1 MSGAGIVGALV
12 VQSPAELLAALP
24 ADERERKLATLDTE
38 TRAYLA
44 THWEFW
50 ARPDQLMPAGDWSIW
65 LPLAGRGWGK
75 TRVGAEATR
84 AAVYP
89 KVGKGVGRIALIA
102 ETAADARDVMVE
114 GPSGILAIHPK
125 HERPTYEP
133 SKRRLTWPNGAVGT
147 LFNAIEPDQLRG
159 PQHDWAWGDEL
170 AKWRYAQE
178 TFDQLQFGLRV
189 GENPRQ
195 VLTTT
200 PRPLPVIR
208 DLLKRAETDKSIVIT
223 RGRTLDN
230 ASNLAPPFLRKIVER
245 YAGTRLGRQ
254 ELDAEVLEDLPGALW
269 ARDGFDERRVH
280 ETPPLKRVVV
290 AIDPAVSSRETSDE
304 PGTHG
309 IICAGLGEDGRGYV
323 VRDASLQGTPLEW
336 ARQAVRLYD
345 DEQADTVVAEMNQGG
360 DMVKSTLRS
369 VRPTLPVSLVRATR
383 GKHIRAEPIAALYEQ
398 GRISH
403 VGNFPELEDQ
413 LCLFTNSGFE
423 GQDSPDRADALV
435 WALNHL
441 FSDII
446 WHMAPEKEPEPR
458 RRDYGWREEAPSWKV
473 L

>member
-1 MSGAGIVGALV
+1 MK
-12 VQSPAELLAALP
+12 SPAEVLAALP
-24 ADERERKLATLDTE
+24 DDERARQLERLDTE
-38 TRAYLA
+38 TRAYMA

-50 ARPDQLMPAGDWSIW
+50 ARPDQLMPLGDWSIW
-65 LPLAGRGWGK
+65 IALAGRGWGK

-89 KVGKGVGRIALIA
+89 KTGKGVGRIALIA

-114 GPSGILAIHPK
+114 GPSGILAVHPK
-125 HERPTYEP
+125 HQRPQYEP
-133 SKRRLTWPNGAVGT
+133 SKRRLTWPNGAVAT

-178 TFDQLQFGLRV
+178 TFDQLQFGMRV

-200 PRPLPVIR
+200 PRPLPIIR
-208 DLLKRAETDKSIVIT
+208 DLLKRAETDSTIVVT

-230 ASNLAPPFLRKIVER
+230 ASNLAPPFLRKIIER

-269 ARDGFDERRVH
+269 ARDGFEEKRVQ
-280 ETPPLKRVVV
+280 EAPSLRRVVV
-290 AIDPAVSSRETSDE
+290 AVDPAVTSRETSDE

-309 IICAGLGEDGRGYV
+309 IIAVGLGEDGRGYV
-323 VRDASLQGTPLEW
+323 LKDESLQGTPLEW
-336 ARQAVRLYD
+336 ARCAVRLF
-345 DEQADTVVAEMNQGG
+345 DETCADTVVAEINQGG
-360 DMVKSTLRS
+360 EMVKSTLRS
-369 VRPTLPVSLVRATR
+369 VRPALPVVLVRATR
-383 GKHIRAEPIAALYEQ
+383 GKHIRAEPIASLYEQ

-403 VGNFPELEDQ
+403 VGHFAELEDQ
-413 LCLFTNSGFE
+413 LCLFTNEGFK

-435 WALNHL
+435 WALNNL
-441 FSDII
+441 FGDII
-446 WHMAPEKEPEPR
+446 YHSAPEPEPER
-458 RRDYGWREEAPSWKV
+458 RYRDYGWQGGEEVPSWKV
-473 L
+473 V